1 MALRTIRT
9 EGDPILRKI
18 CRPVTQVDDRTKEL
32 IGDMLD
38 TMYDA
43 DGVGLA
49 APQVGILKRIVVID
63 VGDGPVVM
71 VNPEILETSGSQTG
85 QEGCLSI
92 PGKAGIVTRP
102 MYVKAKAYDENMNEL
117 QKDTNTRTVSS
128 DKYVLPVGAKV
139 YVKVT
144 CYGVGNQ
151 YKIRSNYYATEGWEK
166 ESNDIMALAT
176 DLTAGKTLHGSI
188 NSKKDVDYYRYV
200 ATGSGYFN
208 FKFTNADGGNNQ
220 YWKLSV
226 YDEKKKLL
234 QTVETED
241 DLQISTAKLGFRKG
255 KEIYLK
261 VERNINDY
269 ACGHEYTVTVNQYKA
284 DNWEQEYNDSFATA
298 TTVKKNK
305 TCSANN
311 YAVKDKDYFVYKA
324 AKKGKVTIQV
334 SLPDSGYW
342 NVCVYNQKKKLV
354 KQEDYAQ
361 TGQKFTV
368 KAAKGQKLYVMVK
381 ARTKSAVGKT
391 YRVTVKQK

>member
-1 MALRTIRT
+1 MNQNRYSKIFTKKKVASSAVCVVLAVSLFAGCAHFESIEYSQEISEENPQTVEAFDQFINDIFETEVTENTINLHFTISDPEKYGITDYPVTLGDLSIDAMADSNARLENYLSGLNSFSYTELTLNQQLTYDILENYFQLQLDMADMYLYDELLRPST
-9 EGDPILRKI
+9 GVQAQLPILY
-18 CRPVTQVDDRTKEL
+18 EE
-32 IGDMLD
+32 
-38 TMYDA
+38 Y
-43 DGVGLA
+43 
-49 APQVGILKRIVVID
+49 
-63 VGDGPVVM
+63 
-71 VNPEILETSGSQTG
+71 SF
-85 QEGCLSI
+85 
-92 PGKAGIVTRP
+92 
-102 MYVKAKAYDENMNEL
+102 
-117 QKDTNTRTVSS
+117 
-128 DKYVLPVGAKV
+128 
-139 YVKVT
+139 
-144 CYGVGNQ
+144 
-151 YKIRSNYYATEGWEK
+151 
-166 ESNDIMALAT
+166 
-176 DLTAGKTLHGSI
+176 

-226 YDEKKKLL
+226 YDEKKNLL

-241 DLQISTAKLGFRKG
+241 DLQISTAKLSFRKG
-255 KEIYLK
+255 KEVYLK
-261 VERNINDY
+261 VESNINNY
-269 ACGHEYTVTVNQYKA
+269 ACGHEYTLTVNQYTA
-284 DNWEQEYNDSFATA
+284 GNWEQEYNDSFATA

>member
-1 MALRTIRT
+1 M
-9 EGDPILRKI
+9 E
-18 CRPVTQVDDRTKEL
+18 
-32 IGDMLD
+32 
-38 TMYDA
+38 
-43 DGVGLA
+43 
-49 APQVGILKRIVVID
+49 
-63 VGDGPVVM
+63 
-71 VNPEILETSGSQTG
+71 
-85 QEGCLSI
+85 
-92 PGKAGIVTRP
+92 
-102 MYVKAKAYDENMNEL
+102 
-117 QKDTNTRTVSS
+117 VS
-128 DKYVLPVGAKV
+128 
-139 YVKVT
+139 
-144 CYGVGNQ
+144 
-151 YKIRSNYYATEGWEK
+151 
-166 ESNDIMALAT
+166 
-176 DLTAGKTLHGSI
+176 TA
-188 NSKKDVDYYRYV
+188 KDVDYYRYV

-234 QTVETED
+234 QTVETEE
-241 DLQISTAKLGFRKG
+241 DLQISTAKLSFRKG

-269 ACGHEYTVTVNQYKA
+269 ACGHEYTVTVNPYKA

>member
-1 MALRTIRT
+1 
-9 EGDPILRKI
+9 
-18 CRPVTQVDDRTKEL
+18 
-32 IGDMLD
+32 
-38 TMYDA
+38 
-43 DGVGLA
+43 
-49 APQVGILKRIVVID
+49 
-63 VGDGPVVM
+63 
-71 VNPEILETSGSQTG
+71 
-85 QEGCLSI
+85 
-92 PGKAGIVTRP
+92 
-102 MYVKAKAYDENMNEL
+102 MNEL

-128 DKYVLPVGAKV
+128 GKYVLPVGAKV

-151 YKIRSNYYATEGWEK
+151 YRIRSNYYATEGWEK
-166 ESNDIMALAT
+166 ESNDTMALAT

-241 DLQISTAKLGFRKG
+241 DLQISTAKLSFRKG

-324 AKKGKVTIQV
+324 AKKGKVTMQV

>member
-1 MALRTIRT
+1 MSSGGSKSVCESYLLRRWKPVQ
-9 EGDPILRKI
+9 DPFQLLCNGRLGK
-18 CRPVTQVDDRTKEL
+18 
-32 IGDMLD
+32 
-38 TMYDA
+38 
-43 DGVGLA
+43 
-49 APQVGILKRIVVID
+49 GIQRYH
-63 VGDGPVVM
+63 G
-71 VNPEILETSGSQTG
+71 TCHGSY
-85 QEGCLSI
+85 
-92 PGKAGIVTRP
+92 RR
-102 MYVKAKAYDENMNEL
+102 
-117 QKDTNTRTVSS
+117 KDTAW
-128 DKYVLPVGAKV
+128 KY
-139 YVKVT
+139 
-144 CYGVGNQ
+144 Q
-151 YKIRSNYYATEGWEK
+151 QQ
-166 ESNDIMALAT
+166 
-176 DLTAGKTLHGSI
+176 
-188 NSKKDVDYYRYV
+188 KDVDYYRYV

>member
-1 MALRTIRT
+1 MKTTESAQWEQEDNDTPAAATSLQNGTWINGSSYKAL
-9 EGDPILRKI
+9 D
-18 CRPVTQVDDRTKEL
+18 VDW
-32 IGDMLD
+32 
-38 TMYDA
+38 Y
-43 DGVGLA
+43 VY
-49 APQVGILKRIVVID
+49 
-63 VGDGPVVM
+63 
-71 VNPEILETSGSQTG
+71 
-85 QEGCLSI
+85 SI
-92 PGKAGIVTRP
+92 PANGYFTYDFQGEGSSALWNL
-102 MYVKAKAYDENMNEL
+102 YLYDENMNEL

-128 DKYVLPVGAKV
+128 NKYVLPVGAKV

-284 DNWEQEYNDSFATA
+284 DNWEQESNDSFATA

-324 AKKGKVTIQV
+324 AKKGKVTMQV